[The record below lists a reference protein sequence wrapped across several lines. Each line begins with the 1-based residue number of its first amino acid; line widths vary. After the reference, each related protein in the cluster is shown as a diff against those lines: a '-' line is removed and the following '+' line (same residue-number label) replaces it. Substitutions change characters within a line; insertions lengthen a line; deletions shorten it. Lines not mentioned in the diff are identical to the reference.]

1 MGCSHGRSHE
11 FYAES
16 IRTEVGFYGYP
27 CSAYGLYYIGK
38 CKTDPILMGDKTPTT
53 ARGVYYL
60 KTGST
65 KGSFAQG
72 PDK

>member
-1 MGCSHGRSHE
+1 
-11 FYAES
+11 
-16 IRTEVGFYGYP
+16 
-27 CSAYGLYYIGK
+27 
-38 CKTDPILMGDKTPTT
+38 MGDKTPTT